1 MSPKKRRGRLA
12 AYVCT
17 AAPLLRREMKWQFS
31 VLKIH
36 HRQCYSIENA
46 LQGLMHVGNFST
58 VHSAVVDTKT
68 FFDEKT
74 LFNTRY
80 KTNSTQNGIWVK
92 FQHFWPKN
100 DDEKWS
106 RKNIF
111 EIPPCAHHVIF
122 ITKFVPFNQNSVIKM
137 TW

>member
-46 LQGLMHVGNFST
+46 LQGLMLVGNFST

-74 LFNTRY
+74 LFNAV
-80 KTNSTQNGIWVK
+80 I
-92 FQHFWPKN
+92 PK
-100 DDEKWS
+100 
-106 RKNIF
+106 
-111 EIPPCAHHVIF
+111 
-122 ITKFVPFNQNSVIKM
+122 
-137 TW
+137 